1 MAQVTVDLSDLETL
15 VFTTGALKTIEGAL
29 QSRKSD
35 PFVQPHLNFT
45 EAHNRLATAM
55 RNASRGT
62 ADTVVPWDEPLETYE
77 RHFLESVA
85 NNEENGLPTTIGTDF
100 RLEHPEI
107 DRLMCKGAIT
117 LGQLVKG
124 VIWAGKDRP
133 EPPPD
138 PSGFAVRVTERGR
151 SKLTKV
157 AA

>member
-1 MAQVTVDLSDLETL
+1 MTQVTVDLSDLETL

-29 QSRKSD
+29 QTRKSD

-62 ADTVVPWDEPLETYE
+62 ADTVVPWDGELDDAE
-77 RHFLESVA
+77 RAYLAALDADEHES
-85 NNEENGLPTTIGTDF
+85 LFTTITGKW

-107 DRLMCKGAIT
+107 DRLMCKGMIVI
-117 LGQLVKG
+117 GQCVKG
-124 VIWAGKDRP
+124 VLWAGQDLPALK
-133 EPPPD
+133 PD
-138 PSGFAVRVTERGR
+138 AGFAVKTTQRGR
-151 SKLTKV
+151 DKIRKI